1 MSSASGPDRT
11 DAARPAAAQPAEQAP
26 PRPRSG
32 SRSSALRLLARRQRL
47 GILVTVAVIALLLGV
62 LIGRGTASGPE
73 ADARQAVEA
82 TVLQIALDADGIWT
96 STTDDRPPVSE
107 GLVRLRGDGD
117 PRLVER
123 HLDEWLAAYDQAM
136 IRLAGED
143 LPASARPVQ
152 RQLIAGVMLS
162 RDAVEVLGHAASI
175 EDETAR
181 IDLTTEVGR
190 LRMRSEQLIQ
200 SARASTADLD
210 GSRTDVSPPQELRD
224 FQEGRRD

>member
-1 MSSASGPDRT
+1 MSGGSGPDGT
-11 DAARPAAAQPAEQAP
+11 GAARPADAP
-26 PRPRSG
+26 PDRGGPPRARPG

-47 GILVTVAVIALLLGV
+47 GILVAVAVIALLVGG
-62 LIGRGTASGPE
+62 LIGRSTASGPE
-73 ADARQAVEA
+73 ADARRAVEA

-96 STTDDRPPVSE
+96 STTDDRPAVSE
-107 GLVRLRGDGD
+107 GLVQLREGD

-123 HLDEWLAAYDQAM
+123 HLDAWLTAYDQAL

-143 LPASARPVQ
+143 LPSSARPVQ

-162 RDAVEVLGHAASI
+162 RDAVEVLGHAASV

-210 GSRTDVSPPQELRD
+210 GARTDVSPPQELRD
-224 FQEGRRD
+224 FQEGRQD

>member
-1 MSSASGPDRT
+1 MSSGSGPEGT
-11 DAARPAAAQPAEQAP
+11 NAARPADASPGQGSPPAR
-26 PRPRSG
+26 RPG

-47 GILVTVAVIALLLGV
+47 GILVTVAVGALLVGGM
-62 LIGRGTASGPE
+62 IGRTTAAGPE
-73 ADARQAVEA
+73 ADARRAVEA

-96 STTDDRPPVSE
+96 STTDDRPAVSE
-107 GLVRLRGDGD
+107 GLVQLRGEGD

-123 HLDEWLAAYDQAM
+123 HLDEWLTAYDQAM

-143 LPASARPVQ
+143 LPSAARPVQ

-162 RDAVEVLGHAASI
+162 RDAVEVLGHAARV

-224 FQEGRRD
+224 FQEGRQD